1 MIKVKEAYENIK
13 DLIYR
18 TPLDKSLILSD
29 DKQNIYLKKE
39 CLQPVKSFKLR
50 GAMNKM
56 ISLTEEEK
64 DRGVTTIS
72 SGNHGLAV
80 SYCASLLGIKNA
92 KVIVPTITPTA
103 KTDKISAYGAEV
115 MFLGDNYDEA
125 HAKGMK
131 FVKESGMTYI
141 DPYDKDPLV
150 YAGQGTAGME
160 IMEQNEKIDTILV
173 PVGGGGLVTGV
184 SVGARLINPKVK
196 IIGVQT
202 EACPAMK
209 ASIEDDVCYTE
220 YPSDDSICEALIG
233 GIGELAFEM
242 NKECI
247 DDIIIVKEEYIR
259 KAVKLLALQEKV
271 VVEPSG
277 AITVAAILQG
287 EKIPGKN
294 IACVLSGGNIDYQ
307 LFLDLLNE

>member
-1 MIKVKEAYENIK
+1 MINVKEAYENIK
-13 DLIYR
+13 NLIYM
-18 TPLDKSLILSD
+18 TPLDKSLTLSGEN
-29 DKQNIYLKKE
+29 QNVYLKKE

-56 ISLTEEEK
+56 MSLTEEEK
-64 DRGVTTIS
+64 NRGVTTIS

-80 SYCASLLGIKNA
+80 SCCASLLGIKNA
-92 KVIVPTITPTA
+92 KVIVPTITPAA

-115 MFLGDNYDEA
+115 ILLGDNYDEA
-125 HAKGMK
+125 HTKGMK
-131 FVKESGMTYI
+131 FVEESGMTYI

-160 IMEQNEKIDTILV
+160 IMMQNEKIDTILV

-184 SVGARLINPKVK
+184 SLGARLLNPNVK

-209 ASIEDDVCYTE
+209 ASIEDDVCYAE

-233 GIGELAFEM
+233 GIGELAFKM

-247 DDIIIVKEEYIR
+247 DDIIIVKESYIR
-259 KAVKLLALQEKV
+259 KAVKLLALKEKTV
-271 VVEPSG
+271 TEPSG
-277 AITVAAILQG
+277 AITVAALLQG

-294 IACVLSGGNIDYQ
+294 IACVLSGGNVDDQ
-307 LFLDLLNE
+307 LFIDLLNE